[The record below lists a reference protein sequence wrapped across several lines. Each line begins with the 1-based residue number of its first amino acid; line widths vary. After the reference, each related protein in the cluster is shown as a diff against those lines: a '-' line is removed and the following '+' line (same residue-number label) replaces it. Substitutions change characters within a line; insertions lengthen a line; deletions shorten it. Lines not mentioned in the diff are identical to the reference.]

1 MRTQPRPFREEHQVE
16 ASKASPEIYREQR
29 SLRKGTEGE
38 QGGGEV
44 KEKGGEGEV
53 DREPFPPA
61 PEAGL
66 GQPLL

>member
-1 MRTQPRPFREEHQVE
+1 MRTHPRPLREEHRVE

-29 SLRKGTEGE
+29 SLRRGTEGE

-44 KEKGGEGEV
+44 KEKGGEGEA

-61 PEAGL
+61 PVSRP
-66 GQPLL
+66 GQLLL